1 MTYKCHTC
9 NADNE
14 YNIKT
19 VSVPQAAIRSAS
31 SIIRFLFQRS
41 AIAPAIKRKSIVGR
55 KEHSVRKVILEA
67 VPSWL

>member
-19 VSVPQAAIRSAS
+19 VSVPQAAIGSAS
-31 SIIRFLFQRS
+31 GIIRFYS
-41 AIAPAIKRKSIVGR
+41 SDPAIAPAIKRKSIVGQER
-55 KEHSVRKVILEA
+55 T
-67 VPSWL
+67 